1 VKIVVAMAKKNE
13 SVTIFRI
20 VKNIDP
26 HAFISQSSVIGVYGE
41 GFQPMK

>member
-1 VKIVVAMAKKNE
+1 MAKKTE

-26 HAFISQSSVIGVYGE
+26 TAFISQSSVIGVFGN
-41 GFQPMK
+41 GFDQIKY